1 MRKRQLDMRPFKLTP
16 EQIDKILN
24 SLVPVIAEPADH
36 EFMRGVL
43 AISLEHMLAAD
54 VAVFVERLL
63 DTAGRKGAA

>member
-1 MRKRQLDMRPFKLTP
+1 MKRRQLDMTRFKLTS
-16 EQIDKILN
+16 EQIDKILS
-24 SLVPVIAEPADH
+24 SLVPVIAEPEDR

-63 DTAGRKGAA
+63 DTAGRKGAE

>member
-1 MRKRQLDMRPFKLTP
+1 MKRRQLNMAAFVLTP

-24 SLVPVIAEPADH
+24 SLVPVIAEPEDR

-43 AISLEHMLAAD
+43 AISLEHMLSTE

-63 DTAGRKGAA
+63 ETAGRKGAR